1 MRKIS
6 RKGLIKKLDTIFSE
20 YIRKKNADKRGFV
33 TCITS
38 GKNYHYSEVDAGHFI
53 SRKEMSTRWHEDNV
67 WLQSRYDNRYRYGMQ
82 YVYSLALEKKKQGL
96 PKHLYNESKKTIKY
110 SISDLKE
117 MVEKYKK
124 LLEIENKRLSL

>member
-1 MRKIS
+1 
-6 RKGLIKKLDTIFSE
+6 
-20 YIRKKNADKRGFV
+20 
-33 TCITS
+33 
-38 GKNYHYSEVDAGHFI
+38 
-53 SRKEMSTRWHEDNV
+53 MSTRWHEDNV
-67 WLQSRYDNRYRYGMQ
+67 WPQSRYDNRYRYGMQ

-96 PKHLYNESKKTIKY
+96 PKHLYNQSKKTIKY

>member
-38 GKNYHYSEVDAGHFI
+38 GKNYH
-53 SRKEMSTRWHEDNV
+53 
-67 WLQSRYDNRYRYGMQ
+67 
-82 YVYSLALEKKKQGL
+82 
-96 PKHLYNESKKTIKY
+96 
-110 SISDLKE
+110 
-117 MVEKYKK
+117 
-124 LLEIENKRLSL
+124 

>member
-1 MRKIS
+1 
-6 RKGLIKKLDTIFSE
+6 
-20 YIRKKNADKRGFV
+20 
-33 TCITS
+33 
-38 GKNYHYSEVDAGHFI
+38 
-53 SRKEMSTRWHEDNV
+53 
-67 WLQSRYDNRYRYGMQ
+67 MQ

-117 MVEKYKK
+117 MVEKYEK